1 MHDLLTTL
9 ARNAT
14 RSGPLVVDAEGGV
27 DAATLLARIDRAASH
42 LLGSARDLRG
52 RRVAVLAPSG
62 ASFLVALF
70 GAFRAGAAVV
80 VLSPLHPVAET
91 RYFCDHARVDT
102 IVFDPSLESLAA
114 PLAHDDHGKPRRMLT
129 VASLTLASTAPPI
142 DLPPPRLDDDALV
155 LYTSGTTAK
164 PKGARITHG
173 NLAVQAELLRAA
185 WRWSPDDRL
194 VHALPLHHLHGLG
207 IALFTALSAG
217 AAVEMHARFDA
228 HRVWESIAVPRAGLE
243 PCEPVLMTVPTMLMR
258 LLSTFDEAD
267 ASTQRRW
274 TAGARTL
281 RLVTSG
287 SAALASTIAARWAS
301 IAGEPPLERFGM
313 TEIGVGTANRIDG
326 PRTPG
331 VAGFPLETVEIR
343 IVDEA
348 GRDVEDGVEGELL
361 VRGPSLFPG
370 YDDDER
376 ATRAAF
382 TDGDPARGFFRT
394 GDSVV
399 MERGVGMRVRGRLSV
414 DVLKSG
420 GYKIS
425 ALEIEEVLRA
435 HADVRDVAV
444 VGMPD
449 PEWGD
454 LVTAVVVMREGAN
467 LDEASLRSFA
477 RERLAPYKV
486 PKRVVFLD
494 ALPRNVVGKVVK
506 PSLVASLAA
515 ALAR

>member
-1 MHDLLTTL
+1 MIDLLTTL
-9 ARNAT
+9 ARNAAPHA
-14 RSGPLVVDAEGGV
+14 PLIVDETGTI
-27 DAATLLARIDRAASH
+27 DAATLLAGVERATAH
-42 LLGSARDLRG
+42 LLGGARTLRG
-52 RRVAVLAPSG
+52 RRIALLAPSR

-70 GAFRAGAAVV
+70 AAFRAGAAVV

-91 RYFCDHARVDT
+91 RYFCEHARVDT
-102 IVFDPSLESLAA
+102 VVYDPSLTALAE
-114 PLAHDDHGKPRRMLT
+114 PLAHDEAGRPRRMVT
-129 VASLTLASTAPPI
+129 TTSLRDAIALVDSPPVVLA
-142 DLPPPRLDDDALV
+142 DDALV

-164 PKGARITHG
+164 PKGARITHA

-185 WRWSPDDRL
+185 WRWTPEDRL
-194 VHALPLHHLHGLG
+194 IHALPLHHLHGLG

-217 AAVEMHARFDA
+217 AGVELHARFDA
-228 HRVWESIAVPRAGLE
+228 TRTWESIAVPRAGLE
-243 PCEPVLMTVPTMLMR
+243 PREPLLMTVPTMLMR
-258 LLSTFDEAD
+258 LLAAFDEAD
-267 ASTQRRW
+267 VSTQRRW

-287 SAALASTIAARWAS
+287 SAALASSIAARWAT

-313 TEIGVGTANRIDG
+313 TEIGVGTANHIDG
-326 PRTPG
+326 PRTSG
-331 VAGFPLETVEIR
+331 IAGFPLDTVELR
-343 IVDEA
+343 VVDES

-361 VRGPSLFPG
+361 VRGPSVFPG

-435 HADVRDVAV
+435 HPAVADVAV
-444 VGMPD
+444 VGIPD
-449 PEWGD
+449 AEWGD
-454 LVTAVVVMREGAN
+454 LVTAVVVVRMG
-467 LDEASLRSFA
+467 LTVDEAAVRAFA
-477 RERLAPYKV
+477 RDRLAAYKV
-486 PKRVVFLD
+486 PKRVVFLA

-506 PSLVASLAA
+506 PSLVE
-515 ALAR
+515 ALSTSPSR